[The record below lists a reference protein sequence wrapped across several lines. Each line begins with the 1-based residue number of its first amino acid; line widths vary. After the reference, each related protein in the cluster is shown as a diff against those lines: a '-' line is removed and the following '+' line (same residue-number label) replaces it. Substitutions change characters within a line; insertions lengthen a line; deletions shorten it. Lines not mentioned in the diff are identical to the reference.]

1 MLDVANVIWCT
12 GYRDDLT
19 WVDLPAFDADGMLV
33 QHRGVVDPVPGLY
46 VIGRDFM
53 YAMTSA
59 TLPGVTRD
67 AAHLARRMM
76 RARRAAARRPPR

>member
-1 MLDVANVIWCT
+1 M
-12 GYRDDLT
+12 
-19 WVDLPAFDADGMLV
+19 V

-53 YAMTSA
+53 YAVTSA

-67 AAHLARRMM
+67 AAHLARRMRALRTTSSTTRAM
-76 RARRAAARRPPR
+76 TAATARR